1 MSKKNKKEVKKN
13 KKANLK
19 KTGNVKLSFWKNSAL
34 LIPIAVIL
42 LLTAIIFSPSINND
56 FVNWDDDVNVLEN
69 ENLNGFNMTSIKKIF
84 HYKDGIVIGNYNPLP
99 IFTFLIDKELLG
111 GYDKK
116 TGQYNA
122 KPFHIHNLVLHL
134 ICIFLVY
141 RIFLLLKLSPTAA
154 IIGTLLFAIHPM
166 RVESV
171 AWVTERKDVLLGV
184 FYFAA
189 IISYIKYLKATTDK
203 KQFYY
208 ILTLVLFILS
218 LFSKIQAVAL
228 PLSMLAIDYYFNR
241 KMEMARIIEKI
252 PHFALSLA
260 FGIAGILFL
269 KDQGS
274 LAITDDVT
282 DYSIL
287 QRLVIGT
294 FSYCVYLIK
303 LIIPYELSPMYPYPS
318 KLNWYYYLTPPAV
331 LGVVALFFY
340 WYKQKKTA
348 LVFGLAFFTFNV
360 MFLLQVVGAGQAL
373 KADRF
378 TYIPYLGLFFIIAY
392 GYDYFVKQRP
402 NSKTFLTAGL
412 GIYLLVLS
420 GLTFQ
425 QCKIW
430 KDGET
435 MWSHVLKSYERS
447 SLAWGNRARWKR
459 EQQGD
464 IEGAIADYKQAI
476 AMTSRKPDA
485 TYYNSLGKTYFDSN
499 RPKEALENYNTAI
512 TIKNDNP
519 EFYANRGAAYGSMNQ
534 LDLALSDLSKA
545 IELDNDH
552 DNSYLNR
559 SLVYSATGQHDLAIK
574 DHENYLRLKPNSPD
588 IWYEKG
594 MAQMRVG
601 LYQESLLSLTKA
613 IGFNP
618 NPNLGLFY
626 RERAR
631 LQVFY
636 LNNKAAAQQDL
647 QAAQSRGAQIDADLL
662 QALQ

>member
-1 MSKKNKKEVKKN
+1 MSKKNKKELKKN

-19 KTGNVKLSFWKNSAL
+19 KKSSQKVSFWKNSSL
-34 LIPIAVIL
+34 TIPIAVIL
-42 LLTAIIFSPSINND
+42 LVTAIIFSPSVNNG

-69 ENLNGFNMTSIKKIF
+69 ENLDGFNMTSIKKIF

-111 GYDKK
+111 GFDKK
-116 TGQYNA
+116 TGKFNA
-122 KPFHIHNLVLHL
+122 KPFHITNLLLHL
-134 ICIFLVY
+134 ICILLVY
-141 RIFLLLKLSPTAA
+141 RILLLLDLSTNAA
-154 IIGTLLFAIHPM
+154 IIGALLFAIHPM

-189 IISYIKYLKATTDK
+189 IISYIKYLKANADK

-228 PLSMLAIDYYFNR
+228 PLSMLAIDYYLNR
-241 KMEMARIIEKI
+241 KMEFARIIEKL

-260 FGIAGILFL
+260 FGLAGIFFL
-269 KDQGS
+269 KEQGS
-274 LAITDDVT
+274 LAINDDVT
-282 DYSIL
+282 SYTFLDRIF
-287 QRLVIGT
+287 IGT
-294 FSYCVYLIK
+294 FSYCVYLVK
-303 LIIPYELSPMYPYPS
+303 LVIPYELSPMYPYPS
-318 KLNWYYYLTPPAV
+318 QIPWYYKITPPI
-331 LGVVALFFY
+331 VVGIAALFFY
-340 WYKQKKTA
+340 WFKQKKTV

-392 GYDYFVKQRP
+392 GYDYFVKKSP
-402 NSKTFLTAGL
+402 SSKTFLTAGL

-435 MWSHVLKSYERS
+435 MWTHVLKSYERS

-459 EQQGD
+459 ENKGD
-464 IEGAIADYKQAI
+464 FEGAIADYKQAI
-476 AMTSRKPDA
+476 EMTKSKPDG
-485 TYYNSLGKTYFDSN
+485 TYFNSLGKTYFDSN
-499 RPKEALENYNTAI
+499 RPNEALTYYNRAI
-512 TIKNDNP
+512 EVEDDNP
-519 EFYANRGAAYGSMNQ
+519 EFYANRGAAYGSLNR
-534 LDLALSDLSKA
+534 LDLALPDLSKA
-545 IELDNDH
+545 IELDSDH

-559 SLVYSATGQHDLAIK
+559 SLVYTGTGQHELAIK

-588 IWYEKG
+588 IWYENG
-594 MAQMRVG
+594 MALMRVG
-601 LYQESLLSLTKA
+601 RYQESLQSLTKA

-618 NPNLGLFY
+618 NPNLALFY

-631 LQVFY
+631 LQAYY
-636 LNNKAAAQQDL
+636 LNNKAAARQDL
-647 QAAQSRGAQIDADLL
+647 QAAQSRGAQIDAELL
-662 QALQ
+662 QVLQ